1 MGAKTGSWRI
11 GENVPWTSAWT
22 AETSYHLQGS
32 TDFPGLTEVVQK
44 EDQGKGAPLFA
55 AMHITRHRR
64 AMVQHLCHVCGR
76 PTPRRDRFLFP
87 LQSGGMVPM
96 GDGTFRY
103 GGNVPPVHLSCAAK
117 AQKLC
122 PHLGS
127 RAGKPVAFPKDEGR
141 LVQRTDVQPGLEEL
155 ARALAPRGGVV
166 LSCYRLHGE
175 AFTRLVEKLA
185 QAPPPG

>member
-1 MGAKTGSWRI
+1 MKTTAGGWRI
-11 GENVPWTSAWT
+11 GENVPWTSAWSG
-22 AETSYHLQGS
+22 ESSYRLES
-32 TDFPGLTEVVQK
+32 SSDFPGLTEVVQA
-44 EDQGKGAPLFA
+44 EEQGKGSPLFA

-96 GDGTFRY
+96 GDGSIRY
-103 GGNVPPVHLSCAAK
+103 GGNVPPVHLSCAVK

-127 RAGKPVAFPKDEGR
+127 RAGKPVPFPKEEGR
-141 LVQRTDVQPGLEEL
+141 LVQRTDVQPGLE
-155 ARALAPRGGVV
+155 ALASALSPRGDVV

-175 AFTRLVEKLA
+175 AFTRLVESLGPA
-185 QAPPPG
+185 SRPG